1 MPTLTPTAAA
11 RLAVARQ
18 LATEASATTRAYAA
32 RLALAP
38 AGEWEAMMYDAQA
51 LDMVADVAAGMAITS
66 ADRRAAVALVAG
78 MVTGMAGSVDAWRL
92 LPWVRQVAGLRRVA
106 AILAESFEAPVSA
119 RQDRYAVEAG
129 DMYEEVALSLLTF
142 SLDVREDG
150 ARVYSE
156 GRRFHP
162 PGKDKTHDQHRHH
175 RR

>member
-11 RLAVARQ
+11 RLAAARQ
-18 LATEASATTRAYAA
+18 LATEAGPLTRAFAA

-51 LDMVADVAAGMAITS
+51 LGLVDDVAGGMAIRPE
-66 ADRRAAVALVAG
+66 DRRAAVALVAG
-78 MVTGMAGSVDAWRL
+78 MVTGMAGGEGAWRL

-129 DMYEEVALSLLTF
+129 DMYAEVA
-142 SLDVREDG
+142 
-150 ARVYSE
+150 
-156 GRRFHP
+156 
-162 PGKDKTHDQHRHH
+162 
-175 RR
+175 